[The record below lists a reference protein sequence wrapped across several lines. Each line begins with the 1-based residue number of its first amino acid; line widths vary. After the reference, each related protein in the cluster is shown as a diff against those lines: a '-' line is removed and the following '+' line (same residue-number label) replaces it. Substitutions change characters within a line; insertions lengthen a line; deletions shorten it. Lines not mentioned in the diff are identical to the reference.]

1 MKRTV
6 IFAHYDRDNI
16 VDDYVILYLL
26 ELAKVCDRI
35 IFVSDSDLS
44 AKEIRRVEAIADLVI
59 AGRHGEYD
67 FGSWK
72 KGLIAIE
79 HELANIDELVLAND
93 SCYCINS
100 FEPVFEKMKNNNC
113 DFWGLVHSLNSV
125 NPNSLPIRHLQSYFL
140 VFRKNMF
147 MSKEFV
153 DYFKAVK
160 AQPTKNAIIEEYEL
174 RFTRHFEN
182 LGFKADNF
190 IKRVFV
196 GNPTCSE
203 VFFKE
208 LVPAGF
214 PVMKVSLLKENH
226 NVCELIKWRKLV
238 GTVEKETITKHIS
251 RFISDFKHWNLKPD
265 IIFLHKKIFYLQR
278 LKKETRIKI
287 FGIRIFKFKR

>member
-6 IFAHYDRDNI
+6 IFAHYDKDNI

-26 ELAKVCDRI
+26 ELIKVCDKI

-44 AKEIRRVEAIADLVI
+44 AKEIRRIEAIADLVI

-100 FEPVFEKMKNNNC
+100 FVPVFEKMKSINC
-113 DFWGLVHSLNSV
+113 DFWGLVKSY
-125 NPNSLPIRHLQSYFL
+125 NPHQTINYHIQSYFF
-140 VFRKNMF
+140 VFKKNMF
-147 MSKEFV
+147 MSKKFM
-153 DYFKAVK
+153 DYFRSVK
-160 AQPTKNAIIEEYEL
+160 AQPTKDAIIEEYEL
-174 RFTRHFEN
+174 KFTKHFEN

-203 VFFKE
+203 AFFKE
-208 LVPAGF
+208 LVPSGF
-214 PVMKVSLLKENH
+214 PLMKVSLLRDNH
-226 NVCELIKWRKLV
+226 NIRELNRWHGLV

-251 RFISDFKHWNLKPD
+251 RFIFNFKHWNLKHD
-265 IIFLHKKIFYLQR
+265 IILLHKKIFYLQR
-278 LKKETRIKI
+278 LKKETRVKI